1 MQISYP
7 DLCPT
12 CAAAGT
18 TKTLTMDTEKTPL
31 VYGCSAGH
39 AFEELP
45 SATQTPAEE
54 LPPPPVAQ
62 AVGES
67 RPIAEIVQ
75 ELEKSAGNEPKPLAF
90 GGGQEESGCE
100 ITPAELAAV
109 PPRVKAMLEP
119 PPVVGR
125 VAAAVPV
132 VEKIREA
139 MAAKERSARP
149 HPEDVLKEVL
159 RLGVVDIGAGEKL
172 VVVRLPERV
181 AVDVAAQAGETDFRE
196 YFNALM
202 VCAFDFGWFQN
213 LNVQV

>member
-18 TKTLTMDTEKTPL
+18 TSTLTMDTEKTPL
-31 VYGCSAGH
+31 VYACTAGH

-62 AVGES
+62 AVSDS

-75 ELEKSAGNEPKPLAF
+75 ELEKSAGNEPKPLTF
-90 GGGQEESGCE
+90 GSGQEESGCE
-100 ITPAELAAV
+100 ITLAAV
-109 PPRVKAMLEP
+109 EVPLRVKAMLEP

-149 HPEDVLKEVL
+149 HAEDVLKEVL